1 MTFPYIREIAHR
13 YRRYKGKLTERKKKK
28 QSRPRG
34 EIEKI
39 GIWGVVINWS
49 KKSKLFR
56 CIENNEEMYVQL
68 L

>member
-1 MTFPYIREIAHR
+1 MKTN
-13 YRRYKGKLTERKKKK
+13 RKKKK
-28 QSRPRG
+28 PGPRG

-39 GIWGVVINWS
+39 GIWCVVKNWS

-56 CIENNEEMYVQL
+56 CIEKKNEEMYVQL